1 MKLYYMALKLD
12 PVTTPK
18 PLIDIQQ
25 DMSVLDVL
33 LSKRQSRL
41 VICSFVKS

>member
-1 MKLYYMALKLD
+1 MALKLD

-41 VICSFVKS
+41 VICSYVKR